1 MNIGL
6 LNARITVQK
15 NEVSVDSIGN
25 HKNVWTDWY
34 SCAATVSGE
43 AGKEDTDAGLIV
55 DDSKADFTIR
65 WCQKAAEITSTGYRV
80 AFNDELYDILA
91 VDHMNYK
98 RKSVKLSCQKARR

>member
-6 LNARITVQK
+6 LNTRITVQK

-55 DDSKADFTIR
+55 DDSKGGLHDTLV
-65 WCQKAAEITSTGYRV
+65 QKGRG
-80 AFNDELYDILA
+80 
-91 VDHMNYK
+91 DHIHGIQ
-98 RKSVKLSCQKARR
+98 SHV